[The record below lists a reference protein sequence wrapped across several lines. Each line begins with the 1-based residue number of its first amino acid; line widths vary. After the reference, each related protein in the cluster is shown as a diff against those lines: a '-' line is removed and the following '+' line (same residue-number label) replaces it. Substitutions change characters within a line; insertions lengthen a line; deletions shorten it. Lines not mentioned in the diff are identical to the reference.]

1 MIMKKTLII
10 CVLLACMGLVFRQC
24 KPLDLTADY
33 KDISISYGILNVK
46 DNVHYFK
53 VYRGFITDDN
63 SYVAASEW
71 DNIYYPVDS
80 IEVRLEEYNNGK
92 ITRSAV
98 LDTTTAIPKEEGA
111 FHNPKQLLY
120 YSNWKLDPERVY
132 RLVIHRNST
141 GEEVYAETVMVH
153 DFGIKRP
160 MVTWNMNLNQPYK
173 MIFYSAENAAM
184 YDVYLTFYYIEVD
197 KGTGAIEHKKI
208 SRKLNGDY
216 IRATSTDEVIFMGFT
231 PESFFNTIIQGI
243 ETNDRVTRY
252 IDSIEGQPYYCMRLT
267 VWAANQN
274 YLTYR
279 EVATPSSSIVQNN
292 LEYTNFISEDGNAYG
307 LVASRNYAYKDLTMD
322 NTTGHN
328 EDTLVHSARTRR
340 LNFDYYRYS
349 PEFPSNDRGLRR

>member
-1 MIMKKTLII
+1 MKKTLII
-10 CVLLACMGLVFRQC
+10 CALLACMGLVLRQC

-33 KDISISYGILNVK
+33 KDITISYGILNVK

-53 VYRGFITDDN
+53 IYRGFITDEN
-63 SYVAASEW
+63 SYVAASDW
-71 DNIYYPVDS
+71 NNIYYPVDS

-92 ITRSAV
+92 LTRSAV
-98 LDTTTAIPKEEGA
+98 LDTTTAVPKEEGA

-120 YSNWKLDPERVY
+120 YSKWQLDPERVY

-141 GEEVYAETVMVH
+141 GEEIYAETVMVH
-153 DFGIKRP
+153 NFSVKRP

-173 MIFYSAENAAM
+173 MIFRSAENAAM
-184 YDVYLTFYYIEVD
+184 YDVFLTFYYIEVD
-197 KGTGAIEHKKI
+197 KSTGAIEHKQI

-216 IRATSTDEVIFMGFT
+216 IRATSSDEVIFMGFT

-252 IDSIEGQPYYCMRLT
+252 IDSIDGNPYYCMRLT
-267 VWAANQN
+267 VWAANQS

-292 LEYTNFISEDGNAYG
+292 LEYTNFISSDESAYG
-307 LVASRNYAYKDLTMD
+307 LVASRNYASTDLMMSPTE
-322 NTTGHN
+322 HN
-328 EDTLVHSARTRR
+328 EDTLVLSARTRR
-340 LNFDYYRYS
+340 LNFDYYRNS
-349 PEFPSNDRGLRR
+349 PEFSTDEKARR

>member
-1 MIMKKTLII
+1 MKKTLII
-10 CVLLACMGLVFRQC
+10 CALLACMGLVFRQC

-33 KDISISYGILNVK
+33 KDITISYGILNVK

-53 VYRGFITDDN
+53 IYRGFITDEN
-63 SYVAASEW
+63 SYVAASDW
-71 DNIYYPVDS
+71 NNIYYPVDS

-92 ITRSAV
+92 LTRSAV
-98 LDTTTAIPKEEGA
+98 LDTTTAVPKEEGA

-120 YSNWKLDPERVY
+120 YSKWQLDPERVY

-141 GEEVYAETVMVH
+141 GEEIYAETVMVH
-153 DFGIKRP
+153 NFSVKRP

-173 MIFYSAENAAM
+173 MIFRSAENAAM
-184 YDVYLTFYYIEVD
+184 YDVFLTFYYIEVD
-197 KGTGAIEHKKI
+197 KSTGAIEHKQI

-216 IRATSTDEVIFMGFT
+216 IRATSSDEVIFMGFT

-252 IDSIEGQPYYCMRLT
+252 IDSIDGNPYYCMRLT
-267 VWAANQN
+267 VWAANQS

-292 LEYTNFISEDGNAYG
+292 LEYTNFISSDESAYG
-307 LVASRNYAYKDLTMD
+307 LVASRNYASTDLMMSPTE
-322 NTTGHN
+322 HN
-328 EDTLVHSARTRR
+328 EDTLVLSARTRR
-340 LNFDYYRYS
+340 LNFDYYRNS
-349 PEFPSNDRGLRR
+349 PEFSTDEKARR